1 MVMRRMHASAGPQ
14 DAPGPDRFPQIL
26 RWVLLLLVL
35 LAFARL
41 TWQLDGKA
49 LWWDESLSLQRAE
62 SSWLDLLLGRLPI
75 TDGFTRNVTIDQHPF
90 GYFVLLGL
98 WIRLAGI
105 QEFALRFPSVMA
117 ATLLVPSAW
126 AFARHLAGRGA
137 VAPSAP
143 IWAGLLAALNPFLLW
158 YGQEARMY
166 TLVALLAVISTLAL
180 LRWSEAQR
188 VADPGAGRRL
198 WGYGASLLA
207 LLSSHYFAVLL
218 MPVHALVI
226 VRRLSVRHRRWAWLL
241 GGGLLAGG
249 GLLVG
254 GAAWV
259 ILRQPGSGENFAPV
273 SPAILL
279 PDLLN
284 AFSLGL
290 SVDIDDVR
298 WLDGLFGLVAL
309 LGLTQGWPG
318 SVGRRPRLDLRWVLL
333 GFVLAPPSLL
343 LLIGLVRPAYMNAR
357 HMSLIAGGFIVLV
370 GAGLGWLWQ
379 RRPWLGVGVAGILVA
394 GMLVS
399 SANYFQD
406 PRYGKDDFPGLGR
419 YLRQELQP
427 GDLLLLDPPELQR
440 LYRYYLPLD
449 LVEAGQRAGQG
460 ARWQSVPL
468 LCHECP
474 SPRLFP
480 LLEELR
486 QQHRR
491 IWLVTSGM
499 FPFSDPE
506 KQIEAWLQEHAFRVR
521 EKSFAST
528 TSFLELDLFLP
539 QLPLVD
545 EMPLSAT
552 PVNAQFGEEIRL
564 LGYQVGRSLGPGS
577 AVPLTLYWQALKPL
591 ERRYKYVAQLV
602 PVEGEEVFPPT
613 EREPYDGFLPTIWWP
628 QDRIVVELSQLAGP
642 DPESEGTHR
651 LRLLVFVYDSES
663 LERLAV
669 ISTKAGQVADGTRL
683 LLPYP

>member
-1 MVMRRMHASAGPQ
+1 MRPITAPAGSADAAGSHRLPQ
-14 DAPGPDRFPQIL
+14 LL
-26 RWVLLLLVL
+26 RWALLALIL

-62 SSWLDLLLGRLPI
+62 SPWLDLLLGRLPI

-90 GYFVLLGL
+90 TYFVLLGV

-117 ATLLVPSAW
+117 ATLLVPGAW
-126 AFARHLAGRGA
+126 AFARHLATRDA

-143 IWAGLLAALNPFLLW
+143 FWAALLAALNPFLLW
-158 YGQEARMY
+158 YGQEVRMY

-188 VADPGAGRRL
+188 IGSADARL
-198 WGYGASLLA
+198 RLVGYGASLLA
-207 LLSSHYFAVLL
+207 LLTTHYFAVLL

-226 VRRLSVRHRRWAWLL
+226 VRRLAARHRRWAWLL

-249 GLLVG
+249 ALLVG
-254 GAAWV
+254 AAAWV
-259 ILRQPGSGENFAPV
+259 ILRQPGSGDNFAPV
-273 SPAILL
+273 GVAVLL

-298 WLDGLFGLVAL
+298 WLDALFGVVAL
-309 LGLTQGWPG
+309 LGLAHGWRV
-318 SVGRRPRLDLRWVLL
+318 SGRPRPRLDLRWVLL
-333 GFVLAPPSLL
+333 GFVLAPPALL
-343 LLIGLVRPAYMNAR
+343 ILIGLVRPAYMNAR
-357 HMSLIAGGFIVLV
+357 HMSLIAGGFTVLV

-379 RRPWLGVGVAGILVA
+379 RRSWLGLGVAGILVA

-399 SANYFQD
+399 SVHYFQD

-427 GDLLLLDPPELQR
+427 GDLLLLDPPELLR
-440 LYRYYLPLD
+440 LYRYYLPVD
-449 LVEAGQRAGQG
+449 LVEEGQRAGLG
-460 ARWQSVPL
+460 TRWQNVPL

-486 QQHRR
+486 QSHRR

-521 EKSFAST
+521 EQSFASA

-545 EMPLSAT
+545 ELPPSAT
-552 PVNAQFGEEIRL
+552 RVDAQFGTEIRL
-564 LGYQVGRSLGPGS
+564 LGYQVGRSLAPGS
-577 AVPLTLYWQALKPL
+577 AVPLTLYWQAQRPL

-602 PVEGEEVFPPT
+602 RPGDGSGTFPPT
-613 EREPYDGFLPTIWWP
+613 EREPYDGFLPTVWWP
-628 QDRIVVELSQLAGP
+628 QEQIVMELSQLAGP
-642 DPESEGTHR
+642 DPGAEGTEG
-651 LRLLVFVYDSES
+651 LQLLVFLYDSES
-663 LERLAV
+663 LERLEVTSAGL
-669 ISTKAGQVADGTRL
+669 GQVEEGTRL
-683 LLPYP
+683 LLPYR